1 MNKEVIIY
9 DKNEKPIK
17 ISIEN
22 FEDVDYIELFII
34 DRNEELRVTSNGKR
48 ITLPQ
53 YEAKVRPIPM
63 LRTCIYD
70 KLRGINLL
78 DNERWVNRFN
88 DKYENKVLQNFKLE
102 EITDEMHNNIW
113 IRYTLGCRSDVP
125 GNWYLDIFFE
135 DKSGHIMNDNILLQL
150 IAMPN
155 VIITSHQ
162 AFLTNEALDNIAETT
177 INNVI
182 SFFENNSIS
191 ENEVC
196 YHCSNMENCK
206 KKRKEKCF

>member
-1 MNKEVIIY
+1 MLDAIKSR
-9 DKNEKPIK
+9 K
-17 ISIEN
+17 ISGACL
-22 FEDVDYIELFII
+22 DVY
-34 DRNEELRVTSNGKR
+34 EE
-48 ITLPQ
+48 
-53 YEAKVRPIPM
+53 E
-63 LRTCIYD
+63 
-70 KLRGINLL
+70 
-78 DNERWVNRFN
+78 
-88 DKYENKVLQNFKLE
+88 
-102 EITDEMHNNIW
+102 
-113 IRYTLGCRSDVP
+113 SDV
-125 GNWYLDIFFE
+125 FFI
-135 DKSGHIMNDNILLQL
+135 DKSNHIMDDNILLQL

-177 INNVI
+177 INNVV